1 MITVSNHI
9 RYQRSERL
17 VAILTHVGLG
27 EPVLEFYDTH
37 KRNINVLTSTG
48 VYLVYDFDKTTLIT
62 AFMATLDKVYAM
74 TKSNPMSIP
83 KSMKAIIKK
92 NEQKYSWIY
101 QISA

>member
-27 EPVLEFYDTH
+27 EPMMEFYDTH
-37 KRNINVLTSTG
+37 QRNINVLTSTG
-48 VYLVYDFDKTTLIT
+48 VYLVYDLDKTTLIT

-74 TKSNPMSIP
+74 TKSNPMPIP

-101 QISA
+101 KISA